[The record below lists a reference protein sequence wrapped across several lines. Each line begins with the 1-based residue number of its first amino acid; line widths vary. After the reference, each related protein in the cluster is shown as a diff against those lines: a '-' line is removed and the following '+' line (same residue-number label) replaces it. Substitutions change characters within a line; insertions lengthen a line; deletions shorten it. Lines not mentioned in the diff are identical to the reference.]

1 MTLRTKLVYARAFV
15 WLGAVAVCLG
25 LAAALHA
32 TPVYFLPV
40 VVLFTIFAP
49 RRLGLLMVRR
59 AYRRLGRLN
68 EAQDFEA
75 SRRLIVELREI
86 YLGSRTMTEQLRLQ
100 ESIVHSLS
108 SRHAEAVAMLS
119 SIDRA
124 CLGAPY
130 VPLLLN
136 NLAWSLALSGNPA
149 AAVQRAR
156 ESMAASDTA
165 GDRAVTAYNLRGY
178 QLGTLG
184 TALVLAGEP
193 DEGVPYLEQALA
205 RGGKPR
211 EQSIR
216 AFYLGEGLRAL
227 GRHAEAAKAYER
239 AVKEAP
245 DGEHARRAGACLEG
259 LSAYRS

>member
-1 MTLRTKLVYARAFV
+1 M
-15 WLGAVAVCLG
+15 
-25 LAAALHA
+25 
-32 TPVYFLPV
+32 
-40 VVLFTIFAP
+40 
-49 RRLGLLMVRR
+49 
-59 AYRRLGRLN
+59 
-68 EAQDFEA
+68 
-75 SRRLIVELREI
+75 ELREI

-165 GDRAVTAYNLRGY
+165 GDRAVTAYDFRGY

-184 TALVLAGEP
+184 TALVLAGRT
-193 DEGVPYLEQALA
+193 GRGRALPRAGPRAGREAA
-205 RGGKPR
+205 RAVHPGLLPGRRAASAR
-211 EQSIR
+211 EAR
-216 AFYLGEGLRAL
+216 RGGEGL
-227 GRHAEAAKAYER
+227 
-239 AVKEAP
+239 
-245 DGEHARRAGACLEG
+245 
-259 LSAYRS
+259 